1 MKNHF
6 IHHEKAD
13 FDKSNDQNIVF
24 EMVAL
29 CIADGTRIIIEQDTR
44 RGNRYIMVD
53 FQPTDKSNDEAP
65 TDGNNV
71 CFANSIDDDDEGEV
85 CESFVNYLDACS
97 WLVDF
102 IRKGD
107 FTEMYIETY

>member
-6 IHHEKAD
+6 IYHKKAD
-13 FDKSNDQNIVF
+13 FSKDNDQNIVF

-29 CIADGTRIIIEQDTR
+29 CIADGTRIIIEQETK

-53 FQPTDKSNDEAP
+53 FQPTDKSNEEAP
-65 TDGNNV
+65 ADGKNV
-71 CFANSIDDDDEGEV
+71 CFASSVDGDDEGDVGE
-85 CESFVNYLDACS
+85 CFTNYLDACR
-97 WLVDF
+97 WLADF

>member
-6 IHHEKAD
+6 ISYVKAD
-13 FDKSNDQNIVF
+13 FNKGNDQNLVF

-29 CIADGTRIIIEQDTR
+29 CIADGTRIIIEQETK

-53 FQPTDKSNDEAP
+53 FQPTDASNDEVPA
-65 TDGNNV
+65 DGLKV
-71 CFANSIDDDDEGEV
+71 CFICSIDGDGEGQISE
-85 CESFVNYLDACS
+85 EFTNYHDACR
-97 WLVDF
+97 WIVDF